1 MPLAPAKGAEAP
13 SRATEGAH
21 EGAKAAALVEHDFSH
36 WARRALA
43 ARLGGLRHARHGAGA
58 TVRSSWNRMDD
69 ERSEVT
75 FASART
81 IRSPCACAVRC
92 CLISDTILKCVYY
105 NPQKPGFV
113 SDTYP

>member
-75 FASART
+75 CVCPDHRPVLV
-81 IRSPCACAVRC
+81 PCVAA
-92 CLISDTILKCVYY
+92 
-105 NPQKPGFV
+105 
-113 SDTYP
+113 